1 MNKVKEIK
9 IEKITVNMGVGESGE
24 ELKKAIKI
32 LKKITGKKPVQT
44 LCKVKAPTLNIR
56 PGLPIGTKLTL
67 RGNDAVEF
75 LQKVL
80 AAKENVL
87 QKKNFDRNGN
97 FGFGIKE
104 YIDLP
109 NIKYEPEL
117 GIRGFDVLVALK
129 RAGYRVK
136 RRKIGKTRIGKK
148 HCVSREDAMSFI
160 KNTFGV
166 EIE

>member
-1 MNKVKEIK
+1 
-9 IEKITVNMGVGESGE
+9 MGVGESGE

-56 PGLPIGTKLTL
+56 PGLPIGAKVTL
-67 RGNDAVEF
+67 RGNDSIEF
-75 LQKVL
+75 LKKVL

-104 YIDLP
+104 YIDIP
-109 NIKYEPEL
+109 NVKYEPEL
-117 GIRGFDVLVALK
+117 GIRGFDVLVALE
-129 RAGYRVK
+129 RPGYRIK
-136 RRKIGKTRIGKK
+136 RRKIGKVKVGKGQ
-148 HCVSREDAMSFI
+148 CVSREDAMAFI
-160 KNTFGV
+160 KDTFGV